1 MKKKTLDIMDLKQN
15 RDGLAIEYEWSI
27 WTLKRQIILDLTD
40 LKDNIDGLRIEHEWN
55 AGF

>member
-1 MKKKTLDIMDLKQN
+1 MDLKQN